1 MHDYLRS
8 YSLEELRNL
17 YDGLKLEFSC
27 FDKFKEIYE
36 SYYNSFYTEEKDYGD
51 DVFDEE
57 ISKGSTIRD
66 DSIQLTKD
74 KILIY
79 AKFKAQGHSDKW
91 ADSMM
96 YYIYQGDSEELA
108 MHLTYHHFNYKE
120 KNVVDAD
127 AEVRKH
133 CEHLHGDKY
142 FVDYY
147 FFQIDG
153 GAPNLEDCS
162 QFSRICTNKLQEG
175 YDEHYAKDYALAA
188 VEILKGDDFQFED
201 FRFHKIDEHVFC
213 DKYAR
218 ITERFPDKYNF
229 GQGTSTLRLNIDAD
243 AYAEKYTLEY
253 MEFIKELKDKNKAT
267 EEAEI
272 YTEVYFKGLNVYREQ
287 QKQKGHYS
295 NSDIEKKVF
304 LDEYVKKHIDIARM
318 YGISGDDD
326 PLLEICF
333 QLEDIFDGCGVGYGE
348 DNTKDLPW
356 RKSRLEE
363 LEKEILNYSCKSTIE
378 ENIKQKIKDKAN

>member
-153 GAPNLEDCS
+153 DAPNLEDCS
-162 QFSRICTNKLQEG
+162 QFSRICKNKLQEG
-175 YDEHYAKDYALAA
+175 FDEQYAQDYTLASMYLL
-188 VEILKGDDFQFED
+188 EPGGFQFED
-201 FRFHKIDEHVFC
+201 FACTR
-213 DKYAR
+213 
-218 ITERFPDKYNF
+218 N
-229 GQGTSTLRLNIDAD
+229 NIDKNYFCNLYAD
-243 AYAEKYTLEY
+243 AVKKYPAQQIGNCSKEANLDYNIAALAYAEKISLVYDNFL
-253 MEFIKELKDKNKAT
+253 KENKT
-267 EEAEI
+267 KEEADCLAHE
-272 YTEVYFKGLNVYREQ
+272 YT
-287 QKQKGHYS
+287 
-295 NSDIEKKVF
+295 
-304 LDEYVKKHIDIARM
+304 DEYFRCILQYRKEK
-318 YGISGDDD
+318 GKT
-326 PLLEICF
+326 
-333 QLEDIFDGCGVGYGE
+333 EDIRWIQSEE
-348 DNTKDLPW
+348 DLYA
-356 RKSRLEE
+356 
-363 LEKEILNYSCKSTIE
+363 EIRAQ
-378 ENIKQKIKDKAN
+378 ENLGIFFLHL